1 MDTNFKAGSSLQS
14 FRGKIAND
22 KRTHLLLQDSFYY
35 IDKLNNQKHLAYQA
49 LTPKEI
55 KQFHN
60 TLKFIK
66 KDKTNNVLEIG
77 PRLYLPSP
85 RRKTKDT
92 WNIQY
97 GNYKKEPNYRYYEP
111 EEREAVRHIIELG
124 KTIFGEKKLNKP
136 ISDLEK
142 VKLSRWV

>member
-1 MDTNFKAGSSLQS
+1 MNTNLNTNNNLQT
-14 FRGKIAND
+14 FRGRIAND
-22 KRTHLLLQDSFYY
+22 KRTHQLLQDSFYY

-55 KQFHN
+55 KQFNN
-60 TLKFIK
+60 TLKCIQ
-66 KDKTNNVLEIG
+66 KDKTNNALKIG
-77 PRLYLPSP
+77 TRFYIPSP
-85 RRKTKDT
+85 RRNTKDT

-97 GNYKKEPNYRYYEP
+97 GNYKKETNYRYYEP
-111 EEREAVRHIIELG
+111 EERETVRHIIELG

-142 VKLSRWV
+142 VKLSKLV